1 LPERGGYG
9 RARDQKGEWE
19 PSADLMGA
27 LERTS
32 LAPGETLDGD
42 LAGMKPHL
50 EDALGALERLGRRR
64 DLSETEKMRAE
75 ALRMLLAS
83 IERVRP

>member
-1 LPERGGYG
+1 
-9 RARDQKGEWE
+9 
-19 PSADLMGA
+19 MGA
-27 LERTS
+27 LERIS
-32 LAPGETLDGD
+32 PAPGTTLDGD

-50 EDALGALERLGRRR
+50 EEALGALGRLRRRR

-83 IERVRP
+83 VERAQQ

>member
-1 LPERGGYG
+1 
-9 RARDQKGEWE
+9 
-19 PSADLMGA
+19 MGA
-27 LERTS
+27 LERIS
-32 LAPGETLDGD
+32 PAPGATLEWD

-50 EDALGALERLGRRR
+50 EEALGALGRLERRR

-83 IERVRP
+83 MERAQQ